1 MAACA
6 AKLIP
11 TKVINNFLKEPIK
24 MILPSVESNNKF
36 SSLARNVVAG
46 GLGGS
51 IPLLISY
58 PFGFSNTLV
67 SADVGVNGSRL
78 FKGHYDC
85 ISRVIQ

>member
-24 MILPSVESNNKF
+24 TILPSVESNNYIA
-36 SSLARNVVAG
+36 SLARNVVAG

-51 IPLLISY
+51 VPLLLSY

-78 FKGHYDC
+78 FKGHNDC
-85 ISRVIQ
+85 IRRVI